1 MHKGQK
7 QDTGL
12 GFGERQSLW
21 SANEKLAQ
29 ELDVG
34 RQALMELD
42 RIQDQ
47 AIAIIKE
54 YTDGMMG
61 TSEQDKRSL
70 LDRDQAINER
80 DQAINERDQ
89 AINERAEA
97 FQTTESAHRG
107 AKPSSRP
114 GKDQRYRAGVN
125 ENAL

>member
-1 MHKGQK
+1 MHEGQK

-80 DQAINERDQ
+80 DQAINER
-89 AINERAEA
+89 AEA

-107 AKPSSRP
+107 AKSSSRP